1 MASSSNNSSFIPKRG
16 TTKRKRNVRNGNVYI
31 LTIIAYVVLFATLLA
46 SGAIYLYQ
54 QYVNSQL
61 QNEITQ
67 MNSAVSG
74 FKEADMQ
81 KVQEFD
87 VRLRQANQRLD
98 NAASVSVILEALEL
112 SVIDT
117 VRLSSLG
124 IERDLDNSFLVKAE
138 VETDNFDSTI
148 FQRGVFARGS
158 VVEVVEI
165 NDISLNEV
173 TSVDTGGELQQSVSF
188 STRLSVPLNAVLYQP
203 SVVQST
209 NVVPVLPP
217 VESSEVD
224 EVVELSEVENDD
236 EDVNQEGI

>member
-1 MASSSNNSSFIPKRG
+1 
-16 TTKRKRNVRNGNVYI
+16 
-31 LTIIAYVVLFATLLA
+31 
-46 SGAIYLYQ
+46 
-54 QYVNSQL
+54 
-61 QNEITQ
+61 